1 MTLLGTSRLETT
13 HHPLTGEPAVD
24 ILFIL
29 RLPVSP
35 EAAGAARHAV
45 GGLGPYLASGV
56 LENTELLVSELVTN
70 SVRHA
75 GLARPQSIE
84 LCLRASPEAVLVE
97 VTDPGRG
104 FGGYRPRLDRGAR
117 LAADQAS
124 GFGLF
129 LVARIAARW
138 GIVENGQTR
147 VWFELR
153 PGVRREREPSP
164 ETTSVLARS
173 S

>member
-1 MTLLGTSRLETT
+1 M
-13 HHPLTGEPAVD
+13 
-24 ILFIL
+24 
-29 RLPVSP
+29 
-35 EAAGAARHAV
+35 
-45 GGLGPYLASGV
+45 GGLGSYLDPGV

-75 GLARPQSIE
+75 GLASPQSIE

-104 FGGYRPRLDRGAR
+104 FGGYRPRLDRAAR

-129 LVARIAARW
+129 LVARIANRW

-147 VWFELR
+147 VWFELYA
-153 PGVRREREPSP
+153 GVRRDPRP
-164 ETTSVLARS
+164 ETVSVSARS
-173 S
+173 SS